1 MKKNVKKITVGG
13 LLIALA
19 LVLPMAFHLTG
30 VPQPGQV
37 FLPMHIPVLLGGF
50 VLGPVFGFFVGLFS
64 PIISSVLTG
73 MPAVGRLPFMMIE
86 LAVYGLVSG
95 LMYNTFKFNK
105 KKMGTYISLLTAML
119 CGRIV
124 YAISLFVAVNLMGI
138 QCGGPIAAVTA
149 TVSGVPGIIIQ
160 VLMHLKGAVTLTDIL
175 ESAKEQLHN
184 NNFSIVI
191 VGENDVYTST
201 KHGVAPLLEILDGGN
216 DVIKN
221 SFVADKVVG
230 KAAALLMVKGGVKE
244 VYADIISSH
253 ALDVFEKYKIKT
265 YYGNLVEYIINRDKT
280 GMCPMEKAVLEVDEP
295 NTAYDVLKKKIA
307 EMRKGGH

>member
-1 MKKNVKKITVGG
+1 M
-13 LLIALA
+13 
-19 LVLPMAFHLTG
+19 
-30 VPQPGQV
+30 
-37 FLPMHIPVLLGGF
+37 
-50 VLGPVFGFFVGLFS
+50 
-64 PIISSVLTG
+64 
-73 MPAVGRLPFMMIE
+73 
-86 LAVYGLVSG
+86 
-95 LMYNTFKFNK
+95 
-105 KKMGTYISLLTAML
+105 
-119 CGRIV
+119 
-124 YAISLFVAVNLMGI
+124 
-138 QCGGPIAAVTA
+138 
-149 TVSGVPGIIIQ
+149 
-160 VLMHLKGAVTLTDIL
+160 TDIL
-175 ESAKEQLHN
+175 ESAKEQLHNN

-201 KHGVAPLLEILDGGN
+201 KHGVAPLLEILDGGD

-253 ALDVFEKYKIKT
+253 ALDVFEKYKVKT

>member
-1 MKKNVKKITVGG
+1 M
-13 LLIALA
+13 
-19 LVLPMAFHLTG
+19 
-30 VPQPGQV
+30 
-37 FLPMHIPVLLGGF
+37 
-50 VLGPVFGFFVGLFS
+50 
-64 PIISSVLTG
+64 
-73 MPAVGRLPFMMIE
+73 
-86 LAVYGLVSG
+86 
-95 LMYNTFKFNK
+95 
-105 KKMGTYISLLTAML
+105 
-119 CGRIV
+119 
-124 YAISLFVAVNLMGI
+124 
-138 QCGGPIAAVTA
+138 
-149 TVSGVPGIIIQ
+149 
-160 VLMHLKGAVTLTDIL
+160 TDIL

-201 KHGVAPLLEILDGGN
+201 KHGVAPLLEILYGGN

-253 ALDVFEKYKIKT
+253 ALDVFEKYKVKA
-265 YYGNLVEYIINRDKT
+265 YYDNLVEYIINRDKT

>member
-30 VPQPGQV
+30 VPQPGQ
-37 FLPMHIPVLLGGF
+37 
-50 VLGPVFGFFVGLFS
+50 GPVFGFFVGLFS

-160 VLMHLKGAVTLTDIL
+160 VLIIPPV
-175 ESAKEQLHN
+175 
-184 NNFSIVI
+184 
-191 VGENDVYTST
+191 
-201 KHGVAPLLEILDGGN
+201 
-216 DVIKN
+216 
-221 SFVADKVVG
+221 
-230 KAAALLMVKGGVKE
+230 
-244 VYADIISSH
+244 VYALERS
-253 ALDVFEKYKIKT
+253 
-265 YYGNLVEYIINRDKT
+265 GYIDRHFRI
-280 GMCPMEKAVLEVDEP
+280 C
-295 NTAYDVLKKKIA
+295 
-307 EMRKGGH
+307 KGTVA

>member
-1 MKKNVKKITVGG
+1 M
-13 LLIALA
+13 
-19 LVLPMAFHLTG
+19 
-30 VPQPGQV
+30 
-37 FLPMHIPVLLGGF
+37 
-50 VLGPVFGFFVGLFS
+50 
-64 PIISSVLTG
+64 
-73 MPAVGRLPFMMIE
+73 
-86 LAVYGLVSG
+86 
-95 LMYNTFKFNK
+95 
-105 KKMGTYISLLTAML
+105 
-119 CGRIV
+119 
-124 YAISLFVAVNLMGI
+124 
-138 QCGGPIAAVTA
+138 
-149 TVSGVPGIIIQ
+149 
-160 VLMHLKGAVTLTDIL
+160 TDIL

-253 ALDVFEKYKIKT
+253 ALDVFEKYKVKT

-295 NTAYDVLKKKIA
+295 NTAYDVLTGCATRYLGSSLPSYSFIHSDFDGMPRQLQKLGYETLSIHPGYAWFYNRQNVYPDLGFAASYFLEDSFDLATQGYGGYVNETATMDKIIETLDTHIKETDTPLFSFTVTIQNHGPYEKKYGTLEQNFSSDIDLN
-307 EMRKGGH
+307 ETQTDLLTQ

>member
-1 MKKNVKKITVGG
+1 
-13 LLIALA
+13 
-19 LVLPMAFHLTG
+19 
-30 VPQPGQV
+30 
-37 FLPMHIPVLLGGF
+37 
-50 VLGPVFGFFVGLFS
+50 
-64 PIISSVLTG
+64 
-73 MPAVGRLPFMMIE
+73 
-86 LAVYGLVSG
+86 
-95 LMYNTFKFNK
+95 
-105 KKMGTYISLLTAML
+105 MGTYISLLTAML

-160 VLMHLKGAVTLTDIL
+160 VLHLKGAVTLTDIL

-201 KHGVAPLLEILDGGN
+201 KHGVAPLLEILDGGD

>member
-1 MKKNVKKITVGG
+1 M
-13 LLIALA
+13 
-19 LVLPMAFHLTG
+19 
-30 VPQPGQV
+30 
-37 FLPMHIPVLLGGF
+37 
-50 VLGPVFGFFVGLFS
+50 
-64 PIISSVLTG
+64 
-73 MPAVGRLPFMMIE
+73 
-86 LAVYGLVSG
+86 
-95 LMYNTFKFNK
+95 
-105 KKMGTYISLLTAML
+105 
-119 CGRIV
+119 
-124 YAISLFVAVNLMGI
+124 
-138 QCGGPIAAVTA
+138 
-149 TVSGVPGIIIQ
+149 
-160 VLMHLKGAVTLTDIL
+160 TDIL

-216 DVIKN
+216 V
-221 SFVADKVVG
+221 VADKVVG

-244 VYADIISSH
+244 IYADIISSH

>member
-19 LVLPMAFHLTG
+19 LVLPMAFHLT
-30 VPQPGQV
+30 
-37 FLPMHIPVLLGGF
+37 
-50 VLGPVFGFFVGLFS
+50 
-64 PIISSVLTG
+64 
-73 MPAVGRLPFMMIE
+73 PFMMIE

-160 VLMHLKGAVTLTDIL
+160 VLIIPPV
-175 ESAKEQLHN
+175 
-184 NNFSIVI
+184 
-191 VGENDVYTST
+191 
-201 KHGVAPLLEILDGGN
+201 
-216 DVIKN
+216 
-221 SFVADKVVG
+221 
-230 KAAALLMVKGGVKE
+230 
-244 VYADIISSH
+244 VYALERS
-253 ALDVFEKYKIKT
+253 
-265 YYGNLVEYIINRDKT
+265 GYIDRHFRI
-280 GMCPMEKAVLEVDEP
+280 C
-295 NTAYDVLKKKIA
+295 
-307 EMRKGGH
+307 KGTVA

>member
-1 MKKNVKKITVGG
+1 M
-13 LLIALA
+13 
-19 LVLPMAFHLTG
+19 
-30 VPQPGQV
+30 
-37 FLPMHIPVLLGGF
+37 
-50 VLGPVFGFFVGLFS
+50 
-64 PIISSVLTG
+64 
-73 MPAVGRLPFMMIE
+73 
-86 LAVYGLVSG
+86 
-95 LMYNTFKFNK
+95 
-105 KKMGTYISLLTAML
+105 
-119 CGRIV
+119 
-124 YAISLFVAVNLMGI
+124 
-138 QCGGPIAAVTA
+138 
-149 TVSGVPGIIIQ
+149 
-160 VLMHLKGAVTLTDIL
+160 TDIL

-201 KHGVAPLLEILDGGN
+201 KHGVAPLLEI
-216 DVIKN
+216 
-221 SFVADKVVG
+221 VADKVVG

>member
-64 PIISSVLTG
+64 PIISSVLMG
-73 MPAVGRLPFMMIE
+73 MPAVGRLPFMMIDI
-86 LAVYGLVSG
+86 AVYGLVSG

-105 KKMGTYISLLTAML
+105 KKMGTYISPLTAML

-160 VLMHLKGAVTLTDIL
+160 VLIIPPV
-175 ESAKEQLHN
+175 
-184 NNFSIVI
+184 
-191 VGENDVYTST
+191 
-201 KHGVAPLLEILDGGN
+201 
-216 DVIKN
+216 
-221 SFVADKVVG
+221 
-230 KAAALLMVKGGVKE
+230 
-244 VYADIISSH
+244 VYALERS
-253 ALDVFEKYKIKT
+253 
-265 YYGNLVEYIINRDKT
+265 GYIDRHFRI
-280 GMCPMEKAVLEVDEP
+280 C
-295 NTAYDVLKKKIA
+295 
-307 EMRKGGH
+307 KGTVA

>member
-1 MKKNVKKITVGG
+1 MNASVKLQKNVKKITVGG

-37 FLPMHIPVLLGGF
+37 FLPMHIREPS
-50 VLGPVFGFFVGLFS
+50 LGPVFGFFVGLFS

-149 TVSGVPGIIIQ
+149 TIFLSFFASLISVS
-160 VLMHLKGAVTLTDIL
+160 
-175 ESAKEQLHN
+175 E
-184 NNFSIVI
+184 
-191 VGENDVYTST
+191 
-201 KHGVAPLLEILDGGN
+201 
-216 DVIKN
+216 
-221 SFVADKVVG
+221 
-230 KAAALLMVKGGVKE
+230 
-244 VYADIISSH
+244 
-253 ALDVFEKYKIKT
+253 
-265 YYGNLVEYIINRDKT
+265 
-280 GMCPMEKAVLEVDEP
+280 
-295 NTAYDVLKKKIA
+295 NTAVFDGLSDFFKTSPVFKENGLIP
-307 EMRKGGH
+307 